1 MSDDTLLPFDLPSVG
16 RKKLTIDFA
25 GGNQSSDGGL
35 LLLRAAERKLGVCRR
50 LAEAMPDRRDP
61 ERVRHAMFE
70 MVMARASAIACGYE
84 DAIDLDRLRHDP
96 LMKVAVGR
104 CPASGA
110 PLASQSTISRLE
122 NAPSKTEAARLSA
135 ALLDQFGTTVKPGK
149 LEVLDIDDTFCA
161 AHGGQQLAF
170 WNAHHDERGFAS
182 MHIYHV
188 ASGTPVAAILRPA
201 RTPKGSEVRTVI
213 KHVTKRL
220 RRHWP
225 KTRIVWRG
233 DSHYGRVEAME
244 WAEDNDADYIFGLA
258 GNAALDALVAEAA
271 VNLRFHHAM
280 SSKAKLRT
288 YASFLYQAGSWKRP
302 RKVVARLECSLQ
314 PVGEAGM
321 RQEVDIR
328 YVVTSLKGS
337 AQHLYENVYCQRGQ
351 MENLIKLHKAQLA
364 SDRMSCHS
372 ATANQVRLV
381 LHTAA
386 FWLMHGVRAA
396 IPQASPLAKCEFATH
411 PRAPDQDRR
420 ARDRACRAHP
430 RPAAHQLPGRG
441 AVPVRRTRPHAVRP
455 MSRGAVCPDEPPT
468 RQINPER
475 VASRVA
481 SHRSRQT
488 ERRHA
493 SEPPDVQKSAASCM
507 IRASHVAY
515 CISARSDQHI
525 NDFVAGYQ
533 REACNRP

>member
-1 MSDDTLLPFDLPSVG
+1 MLLPFDLPSVG

-50 LAEAMPDRRDP
+50 LAAAMPDRRDP
-61 ERVRHAMFE
+61 ERVRHAMLE

-122 NAPSKTEAARLSA
+122 NAPSKTEAARLSV
-135 ALLDQFGTTVKPGK
+135 ALLDQFGTSVKPGK

-182 MHIYHV
+182 LHIYHV

-213 KHVTKRL
+213 RHVTKRL

-225 KTRIVWRG
+225 KTRLVWRG

-244 WAEDNDADYIFGLA
+244 WAEDHHADYIFGLA
-258 GNAALDALVAEAA
+258 GNAALGALVAEAA
-271 VNLRFHHAM
+271 VNLRVHHAM
-280 SSKAKLRT
+280 SSEPKLRT
-288 YASFLYQAGSWKRP
+288 YASFLYQAGSWRRP

-314 PVGEAGM
+314 PGEAGM

-337 AQHLYENVYCQRGQ
+337 SQHLYENIYCQRGQ

-396 IPQASPLAKCEFATH
+396 IPQASPLAKCEFATL
-411 PRAPDQDRR
+411 RERLIKIG
-420 ARDRACRAHP
+420 ARVIEHVARIRV
-430 RPAAHQLPGRG
+430 QLP
-441 AVPVRRTRPHAVRP
+441 TSCPHAALFR
-455 MSRGAVCPDEPPT
+455 C
-468 RQINPER
+468 
-475 VASRVA
+475 VALGLMPSG
-481 SHRSRQT
+481 
-488 ERRHA
+488 
-493 SEPPDVQKSAASCM
+493 P
-507 IRASHVAY
+507 
-515 CISARSDQHI
+515 
-525 NDFVAGYQ
+525 
-533 REACNRP
+533 

>member
-1 MSDDTLLPFDLPSVG
+1 MTDATPLPFDLPSVQ
-16 RKKLTIDFA
+16 RKKLTVDFA

-35 LLLRAAERKLGVCRR
+35 LLLRQAERKLGVCGR
-50 LAEAMPDRRDP
+50 LADAMPDRRDAS
-61 ERVRHAMFE
+61 RIRHDVFE
-70 MVMARASAIACGYE
+70 VVMARVAAIACGHE

-104 CPASGA
+104 CPITGA

-122 NAPSKTEAARLSA
+122 NAPSKTEAARLTA
-135 ALLDQFGTTVKPGK
+135 ALVDQAGTTVKPGK
-149 LEVLDIDDTFCA
+149 QAILDIDDTFCA
-161 AHGGQQLAF
+161 AYGGQQLAF

-188 ASGTPVAAILRPA
+188 ASGTPVVAILRPA
-201 RTPKGSEVRTVI
+201 RTPKGSEVCTVI

-244 WAEDNDADYIFGLA
+244 WAEEHDADYIFGLA
-258 GNAALDALVAEAA
+258 GNAALDALVADTA
-271 VNLRFHHAM
+271 VNLRFHHAL

-288 YASFLYQAGSWKRP
+288 YTSFLYQAGSWRRP

-314 PVGEAGM
+314 PGEEGM

-337 AQHLYENVYCQRGQ
+337 AQHLYETIYCQRGQ

-396 IPQASPLAKCEFATH
+396 IPKASPLASAEFATI
-411 PRAPDQDRR
+411 RQRLIKIG
-420 ARDRACRAHP
+420 ARVIEHVARIRV
-430 RPAAHQLPGRG
+430 QLP
-441 AVPVRRTRPHAVRP
+441 T
-455 MSRGAVCPDEPPT
+455 SCPDAALF
-468 RQINPER
+468 RC
-475 VASRVA
+475 VARGLMPSG
-481 SHRSRQT
+481 
-488 ERRHA
+488 
-493 SEPPDVQKSAASCM
+493 P
-507 IRASHVAY
+507 
-515 CISARSDQHI
+515 
-525 NDFVAGYQ
+525 
-533 REACNRP
+533 

>member
-1 MSDDTLLPFDLPSVG
+1 MSHDTLLPFDLPSVG

-50 LAEAMPDRRDP
+50 LAAAMPDRRDP
-61 ERVRHAMFE
+61 ERVRHVMFE

-135 ALLDQFGTTVKPGK
+135 ALLDQFGTSVKPGK

-182 MHIYHV
+182 LHIYHV

-213 KHVTKRL
+213 RHVTKRL
-220 RRHWP
+220 RRDWP

-244 WAEDNDADYIFGLA
+244 WAEDHDADYIFGLA

-288 YASFLYQAGSWKRP
+288 YASFLYQAGSWRRP

-314 PVGEAGM
+314 PGEAGM

-328 YVVTSLKGS
+328 CVVTSLKGS
-337 AQHLYENVYCQRGQ
+337 AQHLYENIYCQRGQ

-396 IPQASPLAKCEFATH
+396 IPQASPLAKCEFATL
-411 PRAPDQDRR
+411 RERLIKIG
-420 ARDRACRAHP
+420 ARVIEHVARIRV
-430 RPAAHQLPGRG
+430 QLP
-441 AVPVRRTRPHAVRP
+441 TSCPHAALFR
-455 MSRGAVCPDEPPT
+455 C
-468 RQINPER
+468 
-475 VASRVA
+475 VALGLMPSG
-481 SHRSRQT
+481 
-488 ERRHA
+488 
-493 SEPPDVQKSAASCM
+493 P
-507 IRASHVAY
+507 
-515 CISARSDQHI
+515 
-525 NDFVAGYQ
+525 
-533 REACNRP
+533 

>member
-1 MSDDTLLPFDLPSVG
+1 MTDDTLLPFELPSVR
-16 RKKLTIDFA
+16 RKKLTVDFA
-25 GGNQSSDGGL
+25 GGNQSSDAGL
-35 LLLRAAERKLGVCRR
+35 LLLREAERRLGVCRR

-61 ERVRHAMFE
+61 DRVQHAMFE
-70 MVMARASAIACGYE
+70 MVMTRASAIACGYE

-104 CPASGA
+104 CPQSGA

-135 ALLDQFGTTVKPGK
+135 ALVDQFGASVKPGK

-188 ASGTPVAAILRPA
+188 ASGAPVVAILRAA
-201 RTPKGSEVRTVI
+201 RTPKGSEVCTVV
-213 KHVTKRL
+213 KHVTQRL
-220 RRHWP
+220 RKHWP
-225 KTRIVWRG
+225 TTRIVWRG
-233 DSHYGRVEAME
+233 DSHYGRAEAMD
-244 WAEDNDADYIFGLA
+244 WAENNGADYLFGLA

-280 SSKAKLRT
+280 SSKAKVRGFI
-288 YASFLYQAGSWKRP
+288 SFMYQAGSWRRP

-314 PVGEAGM
+314 PGEDGM

-328 YVVTSLKGS
+328 YVVTSLRGS

-351 MENLIKLHKAQLA
+351 TENLIKLHKAQLA
-364 SDRMSCHS
+364 SDRMSCHR

-386 FWLMHGVRAA
+386 FWLIHGVRAT
-396 IPQASPLAKCEFATH
+396 IPEASPLARAEFTTI
-411 PRAPDQDRR
+411 RQRLIKIG
-420 ARDRACRAHP
+420 ARVIEHIARIRV
-430 RPAAHQLPGRG
+430 QLP
-441 AVPVRRTRPHAVRP
+441 T
-455 MSRGAVCPDEPPT
+455 SC
-468 RQINPER
+468 PER
-475 VASRVA
+475 ALFRTVALGLMPSG
-481 SHRSRQT
+481 
-488 ERRHA
+488 
-493 SEPPDVQKSAASCM
+493 P
-507 IRASHVAY
+507 
-515 CISARSDQHI
+515 
-525 NDFVAGYQ
+525 
-533 REACNRP
+533 